1 MVPASDGPLG
11 DGASYAHDVE
21 PLEEEL
27 VLIEN
32 GGAGAG
38 MGVGSEYH
46 SNVQAALR
54 EALADAARNEE
65 QPKDWRP

>member
-1 MVPASDGPLG
+1 MTTQSDGPLG
-11 DGASYAHDVE
+11 DGASYASDVK

-27 VLIEN
+27 AKIEQN
-32 GGAGAG
+32 PEWG
-38 MGVGSEYH
+38 MGPGTEYH
-46 SNVQAALR
+46 ANVQAALR